1 MHEKDNTVNDQPAV
15 SQEIVVAQ
23 TSKAFLYKLH
33 KAKTHNKGSRIINKK
48 ICREHQGVTPLVMC
62 NVLRC

>member
-1 MHEKDNTVNDQPAV
+1 MHEKDNIVNDQPAV

-33 KAKTHNKGSRIINKK
+33 KEKTYTTGSR
-48 ICREHQGVTPLVMC
+48 
-62 NVLRC
+62 

>member
-1 MHEKDNTVNDQPAV
+1 MNKLGTFLFDASKDNIVNDQPAI

-33 KAKTHNKGSRIINKK
+33 KAKTSSKESR
-48 ICREHQGVTPLVMC
+48 
-62 NVLRC
+62 